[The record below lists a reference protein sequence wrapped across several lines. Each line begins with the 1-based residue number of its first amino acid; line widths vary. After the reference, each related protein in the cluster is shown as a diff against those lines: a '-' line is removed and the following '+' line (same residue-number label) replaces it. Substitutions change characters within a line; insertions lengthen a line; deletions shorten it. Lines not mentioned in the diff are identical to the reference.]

1 MGRLRTTTLR
11 NSAVKGFIIV
21 PDFIRGDILARLQAT
36 QRRVLPTWEEVQ
48 DKPPQDQAGN
58 SLLVCFPHEASGS
71 TCKMSS
77 RTKPLC
83 GSSPSGMAGT

>member
-1 MGRLRTTTLR
+1 MGTLRTTTLR
-11 NSAVKGFIIV
+11 NSTVKV
-21 PDFIRGDILARLQAT
+21 LSSCRILSVAT
-36 QRRVLPTWEEVQ
+36 SSQDWGPRRVLPTWEEVQ
-48 DKPPQDQAGN
+48 DKPPQDLAGN

-71 TCKMSS
+71 TCKMSR